1 MTGVYSSSG
10 AARCLRRLAAGN
22 TSTYA
27 ERKPKEIN
35 MKAIKVLS
43 IVMSLA
49 LMTMFGASGSWAQ
62 DKAKDAKAAPAAK
75 PGKEPTIKI
84 LLENEKVRV
93 QEVTYKP
100 GDENTAVSRDGR
112 VVRALT
118 AGTLQRTY
126 TDGKTDKV
134 EWKVGETRYN
144 EPAPGSAPQ
153 YKAKSVGKSDLVLY
167 VVIVKGTSQPAPA
180 KK

>member
-1 MTGVYSSSG
+1 MFAGVSG
-10 AARCLRRLAAGN
+10 
-22 TSTYA
+22 T
-27 ERKPKEIN
+27 
-35 MKAIKVLS
+35 
-43 IVMSLA
+43 A
-49 LMTMFGASGSWAQ
+49 LAQ
-62 DKAKDAKAAPAAK
+62 DKGKDAKAAPAAK
-75 PGKEPTIKI
+75 AGKEPTIKV

-126 TDGKTDKV
+126 VDGKTDKV

-144 EPAPGSAPQ
+144 EPAPVSAPQ